1 MYDSVNYCCVRSR
14 EGVRVVVDITNPAKT
29 GRRYEIVQKRVDI
42 CGSYIASIESHMSD
56 LQNQLDMFN
65 HWIARVGSGYARAR
79 LQVLRDE
86 VLYAFDYPTVDRG
99 LH

>member
-1 MYDSVNYCCVRSR
+1 M
-14 EGVRVVVDITNPAKT
+14 VDITNPAKT
-29 GRRYEIVQKRVDI
+29 GRCYEIVQKRADI

-79 LQVLRDE
+79 LQVSRDE
-86 VLYAFDYPTVDRG
+86 VLYVFDYLTVDRG